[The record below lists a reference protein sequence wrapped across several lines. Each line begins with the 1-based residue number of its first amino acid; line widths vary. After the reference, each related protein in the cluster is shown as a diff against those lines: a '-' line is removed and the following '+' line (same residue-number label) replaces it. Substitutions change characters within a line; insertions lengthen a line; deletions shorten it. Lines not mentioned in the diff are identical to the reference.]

1 MNWLHDNPLT
11 ADMFVAKQ
19 LSFCGD
25 KIDNDTIA
33 ELLRFVD
40 TPNTGVILTSWI
52 KSVNVPGKGHSV
64 YLHVQ
69 IEYATQ
75 IIESDIFRENTDWT
89 TQWGTWLGEKKFLK
103 HPNVHRYVPN
113 KVHM

>member
-40 TPNTGVILTSWI
+40 TPNTGVILTS
-52 KSVNVPGKGHSV
+52 
-64 YLHVQ
+64 
-69 IEYATQ
+69 
-75 IIESDIFRENTDWT
+75 
-89 TQWGTWLGEKKFLK
+89 
-103 HPNVHRYVPN
+103 
-113 KVHM
+113 